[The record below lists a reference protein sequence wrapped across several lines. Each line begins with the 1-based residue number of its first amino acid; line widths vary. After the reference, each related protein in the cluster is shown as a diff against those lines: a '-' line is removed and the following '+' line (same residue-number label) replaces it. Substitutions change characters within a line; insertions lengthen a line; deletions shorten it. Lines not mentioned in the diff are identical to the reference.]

1 MEQMG
6 RLSGKVVLVTGAACG
21 RGRAAAEL
29 FACEGAKVIA
39 TDVNDPQPAYAD
51 DGINFSKM
59 DVANENDWKTII
71 ASIVSRYGRLD
82 VLVNNAG
89 IGGSFESIENETVDA
104 WNRVVAVNQ
113 TGVFLG
119 MREVI
124 PVMRSQNGGSIIN
137 LASIWG
143 LVAVPNIA
151 AYHATKG
158 AVCSLTKNAAVNYAA
173 DGIRVNSLHPGIV
186 ATPTIQAL
194 PHADNNAVVAR
205 TPLGRMA
212 QPIELAYG
220 MLFLASDE
228 SSFMTGSELVIDG
241 GLTAQ

>member
-1 MEQMG
+1 MG
-6 RLSGKVVLVTGAACG
+6 RLSGKIVLVTGAARG
-21 RGRAAAEL
+21 MGRAAAEL
-29 FACEGAKVIA
+29 FAHEGAKVIA

-51 DGINFSKM
+51 DAINFSKM
-59 DVANENDWKTII
+59 NVASENDWKTIV

-89 IGGSFESIENETVDA
+89 IGGSFEPIENETVDG

-113 TGVFLG
+113 TGIFLG

-124 PVMRSQNGGSIIN
+124 PVMRGQKSGSIIN

-158 AVCSLTKNAAVNYAA
+158 AVRSLTKNAAVNYAA

-194 PHADNNAVVAR
+194 PEADNNAVVAR

-241 GLTAQ
+241 GFTAQ